1 MAGSPN
7 RLAKRVGQLRARA
20 RQMAKEIGGIAER
33 FVVGDRDD
41 PLAAGWESA
50 TAAIKDTE
58 AALAGIGEQLRTR
71 TGKEAD
77 DDDAL
82 LAEVGP
88 ALELVDGDSDG
99 WEALLEATAG
109 KTATTR
115 TEQDWVKNNLHKTPA
130 DMDAESVPSTGAL
143 HLLRE
148 AKADKRWFF
157 EKIIPK
163 SKPQGPEDAEP
174 FHDDEREL
182 LELIAMVQKG
192 DPPTW
197 EAKE

>member
-7 RLAKRVGQLRARA
+7 KLAKRVRELRAQTRE
-20 RQMAKEIGGIAER
+20 MAGGISRIAAR
-33 FVVGDRDD
+33 FVDGERNDA
-41 PLAAGWESA
+41 LAAAWEAA
-50 TAAIKDTE
+50 TAAIADVET
-58 AALAGIGEQLRTR
+58 ALAQVGEELGER
-71 TGKEAD
+71 TGNDVD
-77 DDDAL
+77 DDQAIG
-82 LAEVGP
+82 AAGP

-99 WEALLEATAG
+99 WEALLDATAG